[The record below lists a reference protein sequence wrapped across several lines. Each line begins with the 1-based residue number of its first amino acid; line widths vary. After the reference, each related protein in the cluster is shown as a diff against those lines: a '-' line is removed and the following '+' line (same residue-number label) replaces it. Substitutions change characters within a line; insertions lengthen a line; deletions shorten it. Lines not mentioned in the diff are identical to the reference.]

1 MIKLK
6 DLLNEEVL
14 SLTEKQLKGL
24 NGIDDKTPLTKISYQ
39 QKLKIIQG
47 TGNNI
52 SFKVPK
58 GMSRNFWQVFS
69 KGKIKSG
76 KNGEGNKVY
85 FLPGKFIDS
94 PHYSSEKELVNNVLW
109 DKMEEIRRF
118 NESIKE
124 GKLTEGKFKFKLN
137 YLYFPDGRLSSIP
150 GNNDRD
156 AIIVTI
162 KGDNFKIY
170 MNKNKPYAIGN
181 KYDKD
186 FKNGDDLAKWLNKEK
201 AKYLGIDDR

>member
-58 GMSRNFWQVFS
+58 GLSRNFWQVFS

-85 FLPGKFIDS
+85 FLPGKVIDS
-94 PHYSSEKELVNNVLW
+94 PQYSSEKELVNNVLW

-118 NESIKE
+118 NESVNIGRREKSRMKKE
-124 GKLTEGKFKFKLN
+124 SVNEGFKSK
-137 YLYFPDGRLSSIP
+137 
-150 GNNDRD
+150 
-156 AIIVTI
+156 
-162 KGDNFKIY
+162 
-170 MNKNKPYAIGN
+170 
-181 KYDKD
+181 
-186 FKNGDDLAKWLNKEK
+186 
-201 AKYLGIDDR
+201 